1 MNGLE
6 KVSDDRLKEIAAS
19 DVTFDDD
26 IPEFTDEQLR
36 QFTLVNPQ
44 YFKVVPKKKAI
55 SIKIDVDVLEELKKG
70 GPGYQTRI
78 NSILRKAVFQ

>member
-36 QFTLVNPQ
+36 QFTPVNPQ
-44 YFKVVPKKKAI
+44 YFKVVPEKKAI

>member
-36 QFTLVNPQ
+36 QCTPVNPQ